1 MNNSIDLSLDYNLK
15 KEKWDSPLL
24 TLYMLF
30 WSIAFLVATPI
41 AYELGGEISSFT
53 QDLFLIMTSPSKLVT
68 DYFNIGSLGST
79 LFNAALCGLACNF
92 VMVISRTKPTAT
104 TLAGYFLI
112 TAHCFYGLNFINM
125 WPPFCGVYI
134 YCKVRKLKFSEN
146 VHIAMFATSLG
157 PFISDF
163 LFRYTIG
170 NAYVFGEVHVTLLG
184 VILALL
190 FGVATG
196 FVIPALLPGTT
207 KMHRAFN
214 LYKAG
219 LAIGI
224 LGMFVYAFMYKTLG
238 IEAPDA
244 LTRNNP
250 VYLANGSSYEEFMTI
265 FYVSV
270 FVLSIIFGFILNNCS
285 FKGYKK
291 LWKHTGHNADF
302 VKSFG
307 TPLCFINIGIY
318 GLLIVAYFNI
328 IFFSPIGAGY
338 TGPTAGVT
346 IAAITF
352 AASGQ
357 TPRNVWPIVLGYTL
371 LSALTFGICTLAGIE
386 MGWSL
391 ATQGYI
397 NGIAFATG
405 LCPFSG
411 KYGWKVG
418 VVAGIVNAIIC
429 TSTAALHG
437 GFVLYNGGLAAGL
450 TALIL
455 IPILDFY
462 NVKEKFQDELPELG

>member
-1 MNNSIDLSLDYNLK
+1 MDTMTIDIEKAK
-15 KEKWDSPLL
+15 KERSDSRLL
-24 TLYMLF
+24 TIYMLF
-30 WSIAFLVATPI
+30 WSVAFLIAVPI
-41 AYELGGEISSFT
+41 ACELSGENESFLY
-53 QDLFLIMTSPSKLVT
+53 DLYLILTSPSKLVT
-68 DYFNIGSLGST
+68 DYFNIGGLGST
-79 LFNAALCGLACNF
+79 LFNAALCGLACNL
-92 VMVISRTKPTAT
+92 VMVMSKTKPTAT
-104 TLAGYFLI
+104 TLAGYFLV
-112 TAHCFYGLNFINM
+112 TAHCFYGLNIINM
-125 WPPFCGVYI
+125 WPPFCGVYV
-134 YCKVRKLKFSEN
+134 YCKVRKLKFCDN

-170 NAYVFGEVHVTLLG
+170 DRYVFGEVHMTVLG
-184 VILALL
+184 VVLALL
-190 FGVATG
+190 FGLATG
-196 FVIPALLPGTT
+196 FIVPALLPGTT

-244 LTRNNP
+244 LTRDNP
-250 VYLANGSSYEEFMTI
+250 LYLKNGSSYGEFMTI
-265 FYVSV
+265 FFAIV
-270 FVLSIIFGFILNNCS
+270 FVSSIVMGFFLNGRS

-291 LWKHTGHNADF
+291 LWKSTGHNADF
-302 VKSFG
+302 VKTFG

-318 GLLIVAYFNI
+318 GLCIIAYLNLIFL
-328 IFFSPIGAGY
+328 SPIGVGY

-352 AASGQ
+352 GASGQ
-357 TPRNVWPIVLGYTL
+357 TPRNVWPIVLGYSL
-371 LSALTFGICTLAGIE
+371 LSAVTFGICTASGIT

-391 ATQGYI
+391 STQGYI
-397 NGIAFATG
+397 NGLAFATG
-405 LCPFSG
+405 LCPFAG

-418 VVAGIVNAIIC
+418 TVAGMVNAIIC
-429 TSTAALHG
+429 TSTSALHG
-437 GFVLYNGGLAAGL
+437 GFVLYNGGLTAGL

-462 NVKEKFQDELPELG
+462 DFKEKYTDEI

>member
-1 MNNSIDLSLDYNLK
+1 MDASIDIALEDKAK
-15 KEKWDSPLL
+15 KEKWNSRLL

-30 WSIAFLVATPI
+30 WSVAFLIATPI
-41 AYELGGEISSFT
+41 ACELSGETGSFLY
-53 QDLFLIMTSPSKLVT
+53 DLYLIFTSPSKLVT
-68 DYFNIGSLGST
+68 DYFNIGGLGST
-79 LFNAALCGLACNF
+79 LFNAALCGLACNL
-92 VMVISRTKPTAT
+92 VMVVSHTKPTAT

-125 WPPFCGVYI
+125 WPPFCGVYV
-134 YCKVRKLKFSEN
+134 YCKVRKLRFCEN
-146 VHIAMFATSLG
+146 VHIAMFATALA

-170 NAYVFGEVHVTLLG
+170 DAYVFGEVHLTVLG

-190 FGVATG
+190 FGLATG
-196 FVIPALLPGTT
+196 FIVPALLPGTT

-224 LGMFVYAFMYKTLG
+224 LGIFVYAFMYKTLG

-244 LTRNNP
+244 LSRDNP
-250 VYLANGSSYEEFMTI
+250 LYLKNGSSYGDFMT
-265 FYVSV
+265 V
-270 FVLSIIFGFILNNCS
+270 FFGIVFILSIIIGFCLNKFS
-285 FKGYKK
+285 FRGYEK
-291 LWKHTGHNADF
+291 LWRHTGHNADF
-302 VKSFG
+302 VRSFG
-307 TPLCFINIGIY
+307 TPLCFVNVGIY
-318 GLLIVAYFNI
+318 GLGILAYLNF
-328 IFFSPIGAGY
+328 IFLSPIGVGY

-357 TPRNVWPIVLGYTL
+357 TPRNVWPIVFGYSILNVITQ
-371 LSALTFGICTLAGIE
+371 GICALAGLT

-397 NGIAFATG
+397 NGLAFATG
-405 LCPFSG
+405 LCPFAG

-418 VVAGIVNAIIC
+418 TVAGIVNAIIC
-429 TSTAALHG
+429 TSTSALHG
-437 GFVLYNGGLAAGL
+437 GFVLYNGGLTAGL

-462 NVKEKFQDELPELG
+462 NIKEKFTDEVTE

>member
-1 MNNSIDLSLDYNLK
+1 MDTMTIDTEKAK
-15 KEKWDSPLL
+15 KEKFNSRLL
-24 TLYMLF
+24 TIYMLV
-30 WSIAFLVATPI
+30 WSVAFLIAVPI
-41 AYELGGEISSFT
+41 ACELSGENESFLY
-53 QDLFLIMTSPSKLVT
+53 DLYLILTSPSKLVT
-68 DYFNIGSLGST
+68 DYFNIGGLGST
-79 LFNAALCGLACNF
+79 LFNAALCGFACNL
-92 VMVISRTKPTAT
+92 VMVVSKTKPTAT
-104 TLAGYFLI
+104 TLAGYFLV
-112 TAHCFYGLNFINM
+112 TAHCFYGLNIINM
-125 WPPFCGVYI
+125 WPPFCGVYV
-134 YCKVRKLKFSEN
+134 YCKVRKLKFCDN

-170 NAYVFGEVHVTLLG
+170 DKYVFGEVHMTVLG

-190 FGVATG
+190 FGLATG
-196 FVIPALLPGTT
+196 FIVPALLPGTT

-244 LTRNNP
+244 LTRDNP
-250 VYLANGSSYEEFMTI
+250 LYLKNGSSYGEFMTI
-265 FYVSV
+265 FFAIV
-270 FVLSIIFGFILNNCS
+270 FVISIAMGFFLNGRS

-291 LWKHTGHNADF
+291 LWKSTGHNADF
-302 VKSFG
+302 VKTFG

-318 GLLIVAYFNI
+318 GLCIIAYLNLIFL
-328 IFFSPIGAGY
+328 SPIGVGY

-352 AASGQ
+352 GASGQ
-357 TPRNVWPIVLGYTL
+357 TPRNVWPIVLGYSL
-371 LSALTFGICTLAGIE
+371 LSAITFGICSVSGMT

-391 ATQGYI
+391 STQGYI
-397 NGIAFATG
+397 NGLAFATG
-405 LCPFSG
+405 LCPFAG

-418 VVAGIVNAIIC
+418 TVAGMVNAIIC
-429 TSTAALHG
+429 TSTSALHG
-437 GFVLYNGGLAAGL
+437 GFVLYNGGLTAGL

-462 NVKEKFQDELPELG
+462 DFKEKYTDEV